1 MNPFKSAIASTV
13 LAVAAVL
20 TTTAAVASTP
30 VRVNGITFDSDVG
43 AACGALSTD
52 VLFEPWS
59 TRLDTYDE
67 PLLDFIADCMKHGTL
82 ADARVAVI
90 GLGDRSFLSP
100 SGEELARERMNA
112 VVSAL
117 LTRGVDVRQIEPWAL
132 AVDWR
137 GGQDKP
143 DRVVFRIL
151 EGAPYWLAR

>member
-1 MNPFKSAIASTV
+1 MNLFTSAIASTV
-13 LAVAAVL
+13 LAVTAL
-20 TTTAAVASTP
+20 STTAASASTP
-30 VRVNGITFDSDVG
+30 VRVDGITFDSDVG

-59 TRLDTYDE
+59 TRVDALDE
-67 PLLDFIADCMKHGTL
+67 PLLDFIAECMTYGAL

-90 GLGDRSFLSP
+90 GLGDESFLSP
-100 SGEELARERMNA
+100 SGEELASERMNA
-112 VVSAL
+112 VVTEL
-117 LTRGVDVRQIEPWAL
+117 LERGVDVRQIEPWAL

-151 EGAPYWLAR
+151 EGAPSWLAR